1 MQICFLGTILK
12 KTSERCEG
20 LMLNMLQRPKRVA
33 AIQDLSGFGRCSLT
47 VIIPILSS
55 MGIQVCPV
63 PTTILSTH
71 TGGLQTPVFL
81 DLTDYVSQSL
91 AHYRQIGVEFE
102 SVYTGFLGSEGQI
115 DHCLAYFAAY
125 PDAFLV
131 VDPVMGDEGKTYKT
145 YTPEMVRRMAELV
158 AKADMITPN
167 LTESCILL
175 GEAYPASPITRSQ
188 AKSMLVR
195 LSEKGPKIVVVTGVH
210 FADGTLANI
219 GYEREKNA
227 FWSVSCRYVP
237 VKYPGTGDAYTRT
250 LLGALLG
257 GESLPAAMERAT
269 RFLETAIK
277 TTYGYGSDP
286 RHGVMLEMVLH
297 ELSSQ
302 EPMAGYQ
309 IL

>member
-1 MQICFLGTILK
+1 MLK
-12 KTSERCEG
+12 
-20 LMLNMLQRPKRVA
+20 MLQRPKRVA
-33 AIQDLSGFGRCSLT
+33 AIHDMSGFGRCSLT

-55 MGIQVCPV
+55 MGVQVCPV
-63 PTTILSTH
+63 PTAMLSTH

-81 DLTDYVSQSL
+81 DLTDYVAQSL
-91 AHYRQIGVEFE
+91 DHYRQIQVEFE
-102 SVYTGFLGSEGQI
+102 SIYTGFLGSQGQI
-115 DHCLAYFAAY
+115 DHCLSYFSAF

-131 VDPVMGDEGKTYKT
+131 VDPVMGDNGKTYKT
-145 YTPEMVRRMAELV
+145 YTPDLVCRMGELV

-175 GEAYPASPITRSQ
+175 GDPYPMEPITRSQ

-195 LSEKGPKIVVVTGVH
+195 LSEKGPQIVVITGVH
-210 FADGTLANI
+210 LADGTLANI

-227 FWSVSCRYVP
+227 FWSVSCHYVP
-237 VKYPGTGDAYTRT
+237 VKYPGTGDAYTST

-286 RHGVMLEMVLH
+286 RHGIMLEMVLH
-297 ELSSQ
+297 ELSVK
-302 EPMAGYQ
+302 EPMAGYH